1 MSTGR
6 TTLRKTSALMLA
18 SAVLLVSACDDSI
31 AVPPVSLRTQPAVT
45 ASVDPSS
52 IRAQDDYYGYVN
64 AAYLL
69 DNLPEYGQQS
79 SGSFAEVETV
89 VKDELMELLD
99 EIVSSAEDYPAG
111 STKQLI
117 RDMYLQG
124 MAFDGSAAEMERVRG
139 LINEICAANDIR
151 ELLTM
156 WVELSRTQGIQAP
169 GFVTPAQDNF
179 KSGENALF
187 LRQLTGLCQCEFEKL
202 AEYDSYALSSKNT
215 LTDLLMPFTSDK
227 HEAESL
233 ATDAVYLL
241 LDIAFATDISVQK
254 AANPY
259 TTFTFISEEEA
270 CVVLSNLGQSPLK
283 FFWNVDENP
292 YGGYYIQDRGQ
303 FEKLNELF
311 TNERLGEW
319 KTLLICDL
327 VQSELNFIA
336 TEAPSLA
343 GYAPDASLPKE
354 EMIAELIQ
362 EMMPNR
368 VGKLYSQRYYTT
380 EKDKALRDMCDT
392 LIASY
397 RELIGNAEWLSAHGR
412 ESLLK
417 KLNNISF
424 VLGDS
429 APEVVDPADAAL
441 IADSFP
447 ETVRR
452 MNESVYN
459 ERKERIGNPCDLTD
473 PRMPAQM
480 VNACY
485 DPANI
490 VTITVAILHEPFFD
504 ANASDAANLGGLGM
518 VVGHE
523 IGHAFDSMCMDYD
536 ENGDYRPDWLGEA
549 DRKELA
555 ERADKLA
562 DYYSQYTVLDVY
574 HVDGKLTNG
583 ENYADLGAMECITNA
598 VHTNEELIQLFE
610 NYARIWAE
618 NTLDTSA
625 VEFINTDVHSP
636 AKVRVNA
643 VLSSCNK
650 FYDVYDVKEGD
661 GMYKAP
667 EERVSRW

>member
-1 MSTGR
+1 MYTGKSSLKKKAALVLAAV
-6 TTLRKTSALMLA
+6 TL
-18 SAVLLVSACDDSI
+18 LLSACDSTE
-31 AVPPVSLRTQPAVT
+31 AVPAVPRNTQS
-45 ASVDPSS
+45 ASVAVDPSS

-69 DNLPEYGQQS
+69 GNLPEYGQQS
-79 SGSFAEVETV
+79 SGSFAEVEAA
-89 VKDELMELLD
+89 VKDELMELLE
-99 EIVSSAEDYPAG
+99 EIVSSQEDYPAG

-117 RDMYLQG
+117 RDMYFQG

-139 LINEICAANDIR
+139 LIDEIRAVNDIS

-156 WVELSRTQGIQAP
+156 WVRLSRTQGIQMP
-169 GFVTPAQDNF
+169 GSVTPAQDNF

-227 HEAESL
+227 HEADSL

-270 CVVLSNLGQSPLK
+270 CEILSNLGQSPLT
-283 FFWNVDENP
+283 FCWDVDENP
-292 YGGYYIQDRGQ
+292 YGGYYIQDKGQ
-303 FEKLNELF
+303 FERLNGLF

-319 KTLLICDL
+319 KTLLICEL

-354 EMIAELIQ
+354 EMIAELIE

-368 VGKLYSQRYYTT
+368 VGKLYSQRYYTA
-380 EKDKALRDMCDT
+380 EKDKALREMCDT

-397 RELIGNAEWLSAHGR
+397 RELIGNAEWLSVQGR
-412 ESLLK
+412 ESLVK

-429 APEVVDPADAAL
+429 APEIVDPADAAL

-452 MNESVYN
+452 MNESMYD
-459 ERKERIGNPCDLTD
+459 ERKARIGTPRDLTD

-504 ANASDAANLGGLGM
+504 ANASDAANIGGLGM

-536 ENGDYRPDWLGEA
+536 ENGNYRPDWLGEA

-555 ERADKLA
+555 ERADKLS
-562 DYYSQYTVLDVY
+562 DYYSEYTVLDVY

-598 VHTNEELIQLFE
+598 VHTDEELIQLFE

-625 VEFINTDVHSP
+625 VDQINTDVHSP

-643 VLSSCNK
+643 ALSSCNK